1 MRPRPGFL
9 RVAHREWD
17 WISHDRTA
25 LILIFGVPIFAILV
39 LTAVFSHPVMRGLGI
54 VVVDADRSETSRA
67 FVEQVAA
74 SPGLSIVERAGDLTS
89 AVRAIRSGK
98 ALGAIYVPAHFERD
112 LKAARRPQI
121 VAFYNQQF
129 LTAAGVAVSS
139 LRDSLSAA
147 VRTAAAPV
155 APKAPAIGSLIA
167 ETIVLVNPAR
177 NYAQFLLRALIAH
190 GASRR
195 DSNFRRLCGGV

>member
-98 ALGAIYVPAHFERD
+98 ALGAIYVPAHFEQD

-147 VRTAAAPV
+147 VRIAAAPV
-155 APKAPAIGSLIA
+155 APKAPAIGS
-167 ETIVLVNPAR
+167 
-177 NYAQFLLRALIAH
+177 
-190 GASRR
+190 
-195 DSNFRRLCGGV
+195 